1 MIVARDLAELGTARA
16 RFEAEGKTVGLVP
29 TMGALHA
36 GHLSLMTLARRH
48 CDVLIVSIFV
58 NPLQFGP
65 SEDYAHYPRTLEA
78 DLAACERVGVDVVFT
93 PAVTDLYPAG
103 RSVTIS
109 AGGMGAILEGAS
121 RPGHFDGALTVVA
134 KLFNL
139 VRPHAAVFGQK
150 DAQQLACIRRMV
162 IDLNFPIMI
171 LAAPTVREE
180 DGLALSS
187 RNRYL
192 TAAERAS
199 ALALSRALR
208 AAGTQ
213 LTPSDALRAGRAV
226 LDAEPGVELD
236 YLSLVQPGTLAEVP
250 PDYTGESLLLVAGLV
265 GSTRLID
272 NAELAFQP
280 LPEAAPS
287 APASQ
292 VGVV

>member
-1 MIVARDLAELGTARA
+1 MIVAGDLAELGAARA
-16 RFEAEGKTVGLVP
+16 RFEAEAKTVGLVP

-36 GHLSLMTLARRH
+36 GHLSLITLAQRH
-48 CDVLIVSIFV
+48 CDVVVVSIFV

-78 DLAACERVGVDVVFT
+78 DLAACERVGVDLVFT

-109 AGGMGAILEGAS
+109 AGGMGTILEGAS
-121 RPGHFDGALTVVA
+121 RPGHFGGVLTVVA
-134 KLFNL
+134 KLFNV
-139 VRPHAAVFGQK
+139 VRPHTAVFGHK

-171 LAAPTVREE
+171 LAAPIVREE

-208 AAGTQ
+208 AAEAQ
-213 LTPSDALRAGRAV
+213 PTPTAALRAGRAV

-236 YLSLVQPGTLAEVP
+236 YLCLVQPGTLAEVP
-250 PDYTGESLLLVAGLV
+250 PDHIGESLLVVAGLV

-272 NAELAFQP
+272 NAELVFQP
-280 LPEAAPS
+280 LPDAAPA
-287 APASQ
+287 APPSQ